1 MEDDTAS
8 VTVPRLMVAD
18 ADLDLVH
25 LDGDPPWRF
34 PEHLDRLEARITGS
48 SASFVVLD
56 PLDAC
61 VPALDSQSARSV
73 LDALAEIAHN
83 HEVAILGL
91 HHFTKSKGT
100 FAQRL
105 GGGRAVWAV
114 PRSIMALVSVDPM
127 LRLVLDPPTGD
138 LLVLLHA
145 KTNYDAKAAPL
156 LLERLGDDGLL
167 VLVTPA
173 RRRLRAERRARA
185 PRGAGAPRQ
194 HPAARLVS
202 YSAGHPGWFQ
212 PDRLH
217 LTLAGASA
225 FTDLL
230 ASALP
235 YAYVPCPGS

>member
-73 LDALAEIAHN
+73 LDALAEIAHH

-127 LRLVLDPPTGD
+127 LRLVLDPPRAISWSCCTPRRTTTPRPRPFCWSDSATTGCSCSSRQ
-138 LLVLLHA
+138 LGGA
-145 KTNYDAKAAPL
+145 SGPNAALEHREARAHPGNIL
-156 LLERLGDDGLL
+156 LLDW
-167 VLVTPA
+167 
-173 RRRLRAERRARA
+173 
-185 PRGAGAPRQ
+185 
-194 HPAARLVS
+194 VS

>member
-1 MEDDTAS
+1 MLALMEDDTAS

-34 PEHLDRLEARITGS
+34 PEHLDRLEARITES

-114 PRSIMALVSVDPM
+114 PGSIMALGLCGPHAAA
-127 LRLVLDPPTGD
+127 RLGSAEGD

-167 VLVTPA
+167 VLVTPRHASSAAPPGRTPRSSSA
-173 RRRLRAERRARA
+173 RRGRTPATSCCSTGSATAPPTRA
-185 PRGAGAPRQ
+185 
-194 HPAARLVS
+194 
-202 YSAGHPGWFQ
+202 
-212 PDRLH
+212 
-217 LTLAGASA
+217 
-225 FTDLL
+225 
-230 ASALP
+230 
-235 YAYVPCPGS
+235 GSSRTGCI